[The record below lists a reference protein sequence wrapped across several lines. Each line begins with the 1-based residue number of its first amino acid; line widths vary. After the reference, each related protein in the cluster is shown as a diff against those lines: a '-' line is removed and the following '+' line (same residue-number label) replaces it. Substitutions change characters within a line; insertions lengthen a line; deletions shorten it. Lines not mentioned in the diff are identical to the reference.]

1 MTEDQ
6 RFNKINFNN
15 NLKEGQ
21 SGIGDYS
28 DFNNNSILVQN
39 ATSTNGFTIV
49 GGAQTAQNNT
59 TNNSRKGVK
68 YSNDNVKKMNQRS
81 QSVLKSHTEFNHNFL
96 NNNQGTTG
104 SIGSSTT
111 QRANITTLNQ
121 VPGSRSTVKGVVKS
135 IGMKTFSNSGN

>member
-49 GGAQTAQNNT
+49 GGA
-59 TNNSRKGVK
+59 
-68 YSNDNVKKMNQRS
+68 
-81 QSVLKSHTEFNHNFL
+81 
-96 NNNQGTTG
+96 
-104 SIGSSTT
+104 
-111 QRANITTLNQ
+111 
-121 VPGSRSTVKGVVKS
+121 
-135 IGMKTFSNSGN
+135 